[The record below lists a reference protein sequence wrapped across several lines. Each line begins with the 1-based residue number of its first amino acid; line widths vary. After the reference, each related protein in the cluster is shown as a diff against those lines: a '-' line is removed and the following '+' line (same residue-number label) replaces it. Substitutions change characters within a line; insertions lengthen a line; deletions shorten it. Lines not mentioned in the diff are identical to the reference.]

1 MLKKSSVAAVLSLS
15 VSIAALPS
23 GASADGSA
31 FVGGLIGGALGSA
44 IVNHSQQQQQKRV
57 YVQKRTAPRSTVSS
71 YQREQNREV
80 QAALN
85 YFGFPAGTPDGVL
98 GANSRAAIRGYQS
111 FMVSNYAPYNV
122 SYGATGLLSE
132 PERMLLV
139 SCYQRAMV
147 GGAYVGQ
154 RIATRQMGP
163 RGFLLDCRDDQYGGG
178 MQASAPQAQPAPMP
192 AQQAAP
198 MAPVAPAAPVMEAA
212 APAPVAP
219 APAAALPVAAAALA
233 VAAAPEPEVEAPKPG
248 GAMPNFL
255 RGSGS
260 SMGSFCNRV
269 SMTTGTNGGYVTA
282 AAMTDP
288 QQALGEQ
295 FCLARTYAM
304 EQGESL
310 AAAVQGFSM
319 AEIQEQCEAFAPTMT
334 EYQARLVTQ
343 SPAEAGAALQNF
355 VVSTGVS
362 PTQLSGN
369 ARICLGIGYSSDNAE
384 LALASSM
391 ILVGLGEEAYAELLG
406 HHLMNG
412 FSTPKRPDRADQ
424 WYEIAI
430 DALDSGASPLVPA
443 SGTGRTEL
451 LRAAVAGESGTPAQ
465 PVLKDAS
472 ANPGEAKAFLMP
484 MGGAS
489 SN

>member
-178 MQASAPQAQPAPMP
+178 MQASAPAPRPTSAALSIRPAPR
-192 AQQAAP
+192 AA
-198 MAPVAPAAPVMEAA
+198 
-212 APAPVAP
+212 
-219 APAAALPVAAAALA
+219 
-233 VAAAPEPEVEAPKPG
+233 
-248 GAMPNFL
+248 F
-255 RGSGS
+255 
-260 SMGSFCNRV
+260 
-269 SMTTGTNGGYVTA
+269 TA
-282 AAMTDP
+282 
-288 QQALGEQ
+288 
-295 FCLARTYAM
+295 
-304 EQGESL
+304 S
-310 AAAVQGFSM
+310 
-319 AEIQEQCEAFAPTMT
+319 
-334 EYQARLVTQ
+334 
-343 SPAEAGAALQNF
+343 
-355 VVSTGVS
+355 
-362 PTQLSGN
+362 
-369 ARICLGIGYSSDNAE
+369 
-384 LALASSM
+384 
-391 ILVGLGEEAYAELLG
+391 
-406 HHLMNG
+406 
-412 FSTPKRPDRADQ
+412 
-424 WYEIAI
+424 
-430 DALDSGASPLVPA
+430 A
-443 SGTGRTEL
+443 SGL
-451 LRAAVAGESGTPAQ
+451 SQ
-465 PVLKDAS
+465 
-472 ANPGEAKAFLMP
+472 
-484 MGGAS
+484 
-489 SN
+489 